1 MADVAINASTVS
13 IKFGKYATTLSFSLT
28 LIDLKKVINLCTFL
42 FSSLH
47 VLIFLVPFSLIN
59 VIALLLSF
67 FERRFSAKFN
77 LEFVKNLFLKKIL
90 DFSILFFFKP
100 FTLEN
105 SQIEFQKSFGLLILH
120 SSNFLKFLFG
130 LNLYLDEINF
140 SY

>member
-1 MADVAINASTVS
+1 MADVAINDSTVS

-28 LIDLKKVINLCTFL
+28 LIDLKKVSNLCTFL

-77 LEFVKNLFLKKIL
+77 LEFVKNLFLKKI
-90 DFSILFFFKP
+90 
-100 FTLEN
+100 
-105 SQIEFQKSFGLLILH
+105 
-120 SSNFLKFLFG
+120 
-130 LNLYLDEINF
+130 
-140 SY
+140 